1 VSLVLEFAGAAGL
14 LTLLP
19 GPDTLLVLRS
29 SLAEGRAA
37 AIAAAAG
44 VCTALAGWGCAA
56 GLGLAAVL
64 SQWPGIFIALRYV
77 GAGYLAYLGLRAFR
91 TQAAPD
97 SYAVDAGPRQARRLR
112 SAYLRGLAT
121 NATNPKVGAF
131 YLALFPQFIPAGA
144 SFLGYSLLLTSVHV
158 AESMT
163 WLTVVAFTAI
173 SLRARI
179 RRPESDHW
187 IRRISGSAFIAFA
200 IRLAWR

>member
-1 VSLVLEFAGAAGL
+1 MRQVLEFAMAAGL

-29 SLAEGRAA
+29 ALAGGRAE

-64 SQWPGIFIALRYV
+64 SQWPGAFIALRYA
-77 GAGYLAYLGLRAFR
+77 GAAYLAYLGVRAFR
-91 TQAAPD
+91 TRAVPGESAMRAAPQ
-97 SYAVDAGPRQARRLR
+97 QARRLR
-112 SAYLRGLAT
+112 RGYLRGLAT

-131 YLALFPQFIPAGA
+131 YLALFPQFISAGG
-144 SFLGYSLLLTSVHV
+144 SFFAGSVLLTSVHV

-163 WLTVVAFTAI
+163 WLTMVAVTTMW
-173 SLRARI
+173 LRARV
-179 RRPESDHW
+179 RRPASDQW
-187 IRRISGSAFIAFA
+187 IRRISGSAFLAFA